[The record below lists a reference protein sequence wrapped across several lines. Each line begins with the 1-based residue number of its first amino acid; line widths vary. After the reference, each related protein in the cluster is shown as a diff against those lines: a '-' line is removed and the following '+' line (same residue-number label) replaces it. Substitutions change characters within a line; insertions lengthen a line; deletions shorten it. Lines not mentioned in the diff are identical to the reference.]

1 MRFQWALKWPNE
13 RERKNGIA
21 SSIRDTRTPLS
32 DTFNNFN
39 PWFNHERQ
47 DDLPSY
53 KGLMWLLATLLRP
66 TFFFPLLFSRSQI
79 RTINSHGDGIQL
91 KEAIPTSP
99 LSGLSLPLFLSLFTF
114 IPHPSCLACSPRD
127 NRTRLIERRIEEI
140 SFTRMKT
147 LPRRIHYCKN
157 NLYLFLYRSDNELH
171 FRG

>member
-1 MRFQWALKWPNE
+1 MRFQWALKCPNE

-99 LSGLSLPLFLSLFTF
+99 LSGLSLESCLSFSLSLRSFH
-114 IPHPSCLACSPRD
+114 ILRVSRARPEIIEHVSSRGGSKRSPLR
-127 NRTRLIERRIEEI
+127 E
-140 SFTRMKT
+140 
-147 LPRRIHYCKN
+147 
-157 NLYLFLYRSDNELH
+157 
-171 FRG
+171 

>member
-1 MRFQWALKWPNE
+1 MESLRVFAT
-13 RERKNGIA
+13 RV
-21 SSIRDTRTPLS
+21 RDLS

-99 LSGLSLPLFLSLFTF
+99 LSGLSLSLFLSLFTF